1 MRDFPIVFYKF
12 PCFSDIVALNQVEI
26 CLAMEIKKYYI
37 IECRKQHKEVQ
48 TCRLIKI
55 C

>member
-1 MRDFPIVFYKF
+1 M
-12 PCFSDIVALNQVEI
+12 ALNQVEI
-26 CLAMEIKKYYI
+26 CLAMGIKKYYI